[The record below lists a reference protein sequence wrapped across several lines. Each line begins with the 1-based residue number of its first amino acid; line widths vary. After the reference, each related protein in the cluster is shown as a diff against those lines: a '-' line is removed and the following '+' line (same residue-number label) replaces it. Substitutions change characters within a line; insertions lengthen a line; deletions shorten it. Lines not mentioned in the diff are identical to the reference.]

1 MVTVDWNWLSEQG
14 LLYKINKD
22 VLHPLGLAASRNPD
36 TGGSDAILVA
46 DDLVW
51 EYSSDLVAENEA
63 KLRNFEENREKILKE
78 VLTDS
83 IKKQNNG

>member
-22 VLHPLGLAASRNPD
+22 VLHPLGLAAFRNSN
-36 TGGSDAILVA
+36 TGSSDAILVA

-51 EYSSDLVAENEA
+51 EYSPDLVAENEV

-83 IKKQNNG
+83 IRKQNNE